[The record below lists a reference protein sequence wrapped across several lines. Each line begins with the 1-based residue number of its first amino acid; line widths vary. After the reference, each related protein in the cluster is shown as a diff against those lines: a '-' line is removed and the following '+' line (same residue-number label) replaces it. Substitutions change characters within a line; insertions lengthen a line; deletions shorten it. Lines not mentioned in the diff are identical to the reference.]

1 MYGYL
6 VTLKANLEPT
16 GTGLDQSMFLTF
28 DTARDIARK
37 SATQAESPLEIPDD
51 SVSAVLVKVTPGA
64 NLQDVSLQ
72 ILRNV
77 PGVTPIESSN
87 LFQSY
92 RKQMTGLLKTIL
104 IIMGVTW
111 GLSVVLIGLVFSMAA
126 NERRKE
132 LGVLRALGATRR
144 FVFQSLLAEASLL
157 AFFGGAAGIALASLA
172 VFLFRKLIMVSLG
185 IPFLLPS
192 PLSLRF

>member
-1 MYGYL
+1 M
-6 VTLKANLEPT
+6 VDVE
-16 GTGLDQSMFLTF
+16 
-28 DTARDIARK
+28 
-37 SATQAESPLEIPDD
+37 
-51 SVSAVLVKVTPGA
+51 PGA
-64 NLQDVSLQ
+64 SLEEVSLK
-72 ILRNV
+72 ILRSV
-77 PGVTPIESSN
+77 PGVTPIESSK

-92 RKQMTGLLKTIL
+92 RQQMTGLLKTIL
-104 IIMGVTW
+104 IIMSVTW
-111 GLSVVLIGLVFSMAA
+111 GLSVALIGLVFSMAA

-144 FVFQSLLAEASLL
+144 VVFQSLMAEASLL

-192 PLSLRF
+192 PLSLAILFAGGLLLALFSVNLAALFPAFKISRLDPAIAMRE